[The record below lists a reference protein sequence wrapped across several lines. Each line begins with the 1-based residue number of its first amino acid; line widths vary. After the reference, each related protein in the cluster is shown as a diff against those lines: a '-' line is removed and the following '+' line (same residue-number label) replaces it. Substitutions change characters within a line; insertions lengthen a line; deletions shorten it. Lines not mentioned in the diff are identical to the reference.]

1 MGGGNRMKRK
11 RDRRFLA
18 TFFGVVLSVSLAP
31 SALAAE
37 SSTQSNDVPSYVEIP
52 KKGTYTMDGESKS
65 EYDNGEYKMG
75 TDFYL
80 YIENEKKTEDGKKQ
94 TGETNANKESESE
107 KETEEPKAP
116 KDDTSGTPTG
126 QSDGNEI
133 PSGETVE
140 PKATKISISGKL
152 PKTGDYGPDKNKI
165 CAAALFF
172 GAGYLVCD
180 EYEKKCRK
188 KA

>member
-1 MGGGNRMKRK
+1 MKRK
-11 RDRRFLA
+11 RDRKFLA
-18 TFFGVVLSVSLAP
+18 AFLGVVLSISLAP

-37 SSTQSNDVPSYVEIP
+37 SSTQSSDVPSYVEIP

-65 EYDNGEYKMG
+65 EYDNGEYRMG

-80 YIENEKKTEDGKKQ
+80 YIENEK
-94 TGETNANKESESE
+94 N
-107 KETEEPKAP
+107 TEEPKAP
-116 KDDTSGTPTG
+116 KDDTIGTPEEP
-126 QSDGNEI
+126 SDGNEL
-133 PSGETVE
+133 PLGETEE
-140 PKATKISISGKL
+140 PKAAKISVSGKL
-152 PKTGDYGPDKNKI
+152 PKTGDYGPDKNMI